1 MRVGAIEEDLELFRE
16 CLEVGEEM
24 PLVHASGSEFSE
36 FSVMWLIS
44 WEEESALVLAAPAAG
59 AVEGLRRGAS
69 VAVSL
74 LEVRLAMRMR
84 LGGILAL
91 NPLSGDMAEGLRPP
105 RMESSAKLESSSA
118 SMSSECSKRETTLV
132 PSCRCTSSEDAETAV
147 WPWSTRFSR
156 HRAM

>member
-44 WEEESALVLAAPAAG
+44 WEEESVLVFAASAG

-74 LEVRLAMRMR
+74 LEVRLAMRIR

-91 NPLSGDMAEGLRPP
+91 NPLSGDIAEGFRPP
-105 RMESSAKLESSSA
+105 RIESSAKLESSSG
-118 SMSSECSKRETTLV
+118 SRSSEFSKRDTTLV
-132 PSCRCTSSEDAETAV
+132 PACRCTSSDEAETAD
-147 WPWSTRFSR
+147 WP
-156 HRAM
+156 